1 MARAGLWWL
10 SRDFRL
16 QDNPA
21 LMAAISDGPLLP
33 VFFIDALT
41 LSQGAASRWRLERGL
56 RALDAALRKRTGGQ
70 GLVVLRGEPD
80 VVLPRIMSSLGL
92 SNLHQSDRPA
102 PAMRQL
108 QQKVEAA
115 LEPIG
120 ARFSRHMGHL
130 LIHPSR
136 VRTHT
141 GTAYKVYSPFARA
154 LRRCG
159 PDRPL
164 GDAPAH
170 INAFTAALPEI
181 GLEPVDLATLDLA
194 PDLKR
199 GRAALEHFA
208 LPAGESAAHDRLDAF
223 FDRAQGYSA
232 GRDRPDLEAT
242 SNLSEHLAL
251 GEISPRTLWAMASLR
266 AELDPASA
274 AGITHFLSEVI
285 WREFA
290 WHLLI
295 EEPDLPR
302 ICWRREWE
310 AFPWRKSGEALQRWQ
325 RAQTGVALVDA
336 GLREMWLTGRMH
348 NRVRMVVASWLTK
361 HLLTDWR
368 AGLAHFEDCLTDW
381 DPAANAMNWQWVA
394 GCGPDASPYFRIFNP
409 IRQQEQFDPQATYCK
424 RWLTGFEGSATS
436 EAGFWAQSIPLS
448 WGAVQKWRA
457 GPSDDLRTGREAA
470 LQALSQFRAKLEEDS
485 YDL

>member
-16 QDNPA
+16 QDNSA
-21 LMAAISDGPLLP
+21 LLAALSDGPLLP
-33 VFFIDALT
+33 IFFIDQLT
-41 LSQGAASRWRLERGL
+41 LAQGAASRWRLERGM

-80 VVLPRIMSSLGL
+80 VILPRIMSSLGL
-92 SNLHQSDRPA
+92 HNLHQSDWPT
-102 PAMRQL
+102 PGMRQL
-108 QQKVEAA
+108 QHRVEAA
-115 LEPIG
+115 LGPIG
-120 ARFSRHMGHL
+120 ARLSRHMGHL

-136 VRTHT
+136 IRTNT
-141 GTAYKVYSPFARA
+141 GTTYKVYSPFARA
-154 LRRCG
+154 LRREG
-159 PDRPL
+159 PDRPV

-170 INAFTAALPEI
+170 ITAFSAAFPEI
-181 GLEPVDLATLDLA
+181 GLEPVDLPTLDLA
-194 PDLKR
+194 PDLQR
-199 GRAALEHFA
+199 GRPALEHFA
-208 LPAGESAAHDRLDAF
+208 LPAGESAAHHRLDAF
-223 FDRAQGYSA
+223 FERARSYSA

-251 GEISPRTLWAMASLR
+251 GEISPRSLWAIASLKV
-266 AELDPASA
+266 ELDPASV
-274 AGITHFLSEVI
+274 AGITHFLSEVA

-295 EEPDLPR
+295 EAPDLPQL
-302 ICWRREWE
+302 CWRREWE
-310 AFPWRKSGEALQRWQ
+310 AFPWRKNGAALQRWQ
-325 RAQTGVALVDA
+325 KAQTGVALVDA

-381 DPAANAMNWQWVA
+381 DPAANAMNWQWIA

-409 IRQQEQFDPQATYCK
+409 MRQQEQFDPHSIYCK
-424 RWLTGFEGSATS
+424 RWLTGFEGSATP
-436 EAGFWAQSIPLS
+436 EAGFWAQSIPFS
-448 WGAVQKWRA
+448 WGTAEKWRA
-457 GPSDDLRTGREAA
+457 GSSKDLSTGREAA
-470 LQALSQFRAKLEEDS
+470 LQALSQFHTLLEESRD
-485 YDL
+485 DL